1 MSSMSLADVLVVLL
15 LAHLILL
22 VSEDSDGE
30 ELLALRCHLEV
41 EGRS

>member
-1 MSSMSLADVLVVLL
+1 MGFTDVLVVLL

-30 ELLALRCHLEV
+30 ELLALGCHLEV
-41 EGRS
+41 EDRS